1 MKKISLLFLLII
13 TYSSFAQTDSLKLKE
28 KNYAKNTVYFELL
41 GNGGIYSFN
50 YDRIILS
57 KNKIKCSFNA
67 GLSYGGIGSL
77 LNPKII
83 GSKYIE
89 LLGWSAMIPCGI
101 SFIYGKK
108 HSVELGTGPTFTFNV
123 NNKNH
128 YGSSIL
134 FHVINLNYR
143 FQKKNGGFFFKTGVV
158 IFKKLLEYKNE
169 WLFNNEGAVTFNF
182 GIGYTLKS
190 KKKN

>member
-1 MKKISLLFLLII
+1 VKTKHSIYLILLFLLLVNIL
-13 TYSSFAQTDSLKLKE
+13 SAQNKTDSV
-28 KNYAKNTVYFELL
+28 NNNIAKNTVYFELL
-41 GNGGIYSFN
+41 GNGGIYSLN

-57 KNKIKCSFNA
+57 KNKIKCSYNA
-67 GLSYGGIGSL
+67 GISYGGLFIGS
-77 LNPKII
+77 N
-83 GSKYIE
+83 IE
-89 LLGWSAMIPCGI
+89 LLGWSLVVPCGI
-101 SFIYGKK
+101 NFLYGKTN
-108 HSVELGTGPTFTFNV
+108 SLELGTGPIFTFNV

-143 FQKKNGGFFFKTGVV
+143 FQKKTGGFFFKTGAGLIV
-158 IFKKLLEYKNE
+158 KLLEYKNE
-169 WLFNNEGAVTFNF
+169 WLINTQEGTIVINL